1 MQTLAQKL
9 LSHDVWNLSGDF
21 GKYTANTLRSENDT
35 LKIEASCT
43 EDKSRVF
50 HCTGSLRNIS
60 KSPITVNC
68 LQTKFHLGNGEF
80 EVYTQYN
87 GWQNENTGAWQP
99 LVSEA
104 VVSSRSIRA
113 SYGAAPFMA
122 IRNKQTGRGVIFHLL
137 ADYAWTIRVK
147 MIPLD
152 GELAEAVVEIGV
164 NCENFS
170 LRLEP
175 NEVTATP
182 EVLFYEFKNTTDL
195 DCAKLHKFCL
205 SNYPRKQ
212 MPVIYNTWLAN
223 FDGINPDFICS
234 QIPKAAAI
242 GCEYFVIDAGWFG
255 KGSDWYSS
263 RGDWRENE
271 NGKLQGKLFDIS
283 EKVRQHGMKFG
294 LWFEIESA
302 SKNADALKAH
312 PEDYFTP
319 NGNLYFLDFSKEYAR
334 RRILDILTENIEK
347 YHIEFIKFDFNQDVD
362 YDTEKSAYIHYY
374 RGYEVFLKE
383 LKSRYPHIYL
393 ENCASGGMRVD
404 LKNATQFDSFWLSDN
419 QSPYEGMRIFKEGI
433 KRLPPQCIE
442 KWAVLTSFENFFPS
456 YVGTEKE
463 KILSTHDAT
472 WDGVVGV
479 HESFLKGFLSGSPI
493 GISCD
498 LTRLSASL
506 LQTLSEH
513 IAAFK
518 KERAFWENAVCH
530 ILADTEKIL
539 VLQFETVKKS
549 KILVFA
555 YKTMQNSLTV
565 YPKVDACQTYLI
577 ENEVVSGKDISENG
591 VVLSVS
597 GNYRVTFS
605 EITRVKQ
612 N

>member
-9 LSHDVWNLSGDF
+9 LSHDVWNLSGNF

-362 YDTEKSAYIHYY
+362 YDTETSAYIHYY

>member
-518 KERAFWENAVCH
+518 QERAFWDNAVCH

>member
-1 MQTLAQKL
+1 MKTLAQKI
-9 LSHDVWNLSGDF
+9 LSHDVWNLSGNF

-50 HCTGSLRNIS
+50 HCIGALRNIS
-60 KSPITVNC
+60 QSPITVNC

-195 DCAKLHKFCL
+195 DCAKLHTFCL

-283 EKVRQHGMKFG
+283 EKVRQHGLKFG

-362 YDTEKSAYIHYY
+362 YDTETSAYIHYY

-419 QSPYEGMRIFKEGI
+419 QSPYEGMQIFKEGI

-498 LTRLSASL
+498 LTRLSESL

-530 ILADTEKIL
+530 ILADTKKIL
-539 VLQFETVKKS
+539 VLQFETDKKS
-549 KILVFA
+549 KILVFS

-591 VVLSVS
+591 VELSVS

-605 EITRVKQ
+605 EMTRVK
-612 N
+612 

>member
-1 MQTLAQKL
+1 MKTLAQKI
-9 LSHDVWNLSGDF
+9 LSHDVWNLSGNF

-68 LQTKFHLGNGEF
+68 LQTKFHLGSGEF

-195 DCAKLHKFCL
+195 DCAKLHTFCL
-205 SNYPRKQ
+205 SHYPRKQ

-319 NGNLYFLDFSKEYAR
+319 NGNLYFLDFSNAYAR

-404 LKNATQFDSFWLSDN
+404 LKNAAQFDSFWLSDN

-456 YVGTEKE
+456 YADTEKE

-498 LTRLSASL
+498 LTRLSESL

-539 VLQFETVKKS
+539 ILQFETDKKS
-549 KILVFA
+549 KILVFS

-565 YPKVDACQTYLI
+565 YPKVDACQTYLF

-591 VVLSVS
+591 VGLSVS

-605 EITRVKQ
+605 EITRVK
-612 N
+612 

>member
-9 LSHDVWNLSGDF
+9 LSHDVWNLSGNF

-137 ADYAWTIRVK
+137 ADYTWTIRVK

-195 DCAKLHKFCL
+195 DCAKLHTFCL
-205 SNYPRKQ
+205 SHYPRKQ

-234 QIPKAAAI
+234 QISKAAAI

-319 NGNLYFLDFSKEYAR
+319 NGNLYFLDFSNAYAR

-362 YDTEKSAYIHYY
+362 YDTETSAYIHYY

-404 LKNATQFDSFWLSDN
+404 LKNAAQFDSFWLSDN

-539 VLQFETVKKS
+539 ILQFETDKKS
-549 KILVFA
+549 KILVFS

-577 ENEVVSGKDISENG
+577 ENEVFSGKDISENG
-591 VVLSVS
+591 VELSVS

-605 EITRVKQ
+605 EITRVK
-612 N
+612 

>member
-9 LSHDVWNLSGDF
+9 LSHDVWNLSGNF

-195 DCAKLHKFCL
+195 DCAKLHTFCL
-205 SNYPRKQ
+205 SHYPRKQ

-234 QIPKAAAI
+234 QISKAAAI

-319 NGNLYFLDFSKEYAR
+319 NGNLYFLDFSNAYAR

-362 YDTEKSAYIHYY
+362 YDTETSAYIHYY

-404 LKNATQFDSFWLSDN
+404 LKNAAQFDSFWLSDN

-539 VLQFETVKKS
+539 ILQFETDKKS
-549 KILVFA
+549 KILVFS

-577 ENEVVSGKDISENG
+577 ENEVFSGKDISENG
-591 VVLSVS
+591 VELSVS

-605 EITRVKQ
+605 EITRVK
-612 N
+612 

>member
-1 MQTLAQKL
+1 
-9 LSHDVWNLSGDF
+9 
-21 GKYTANTLRSENDT
+21 
-35 LKIEASCT
+35 
-43 EDKSRVF
+43 
-50 HCTGSLRNIS
+50 
-60 KSPITVNC
+60 
-68 LQTKFHLGNGEF
+68 
-80 EVYTQYN
+80 
-87 GWQNENTGAWQP
+87 
-99 LVSEA
+99 
-104 VVSSRSIRA
+104 
-113 SYGAAPFMA
+113 
-122 IRNKQTGRGVIFHLL
+122 
-137 ADYAWTIRVK
+137 
-147 MIPLD
+147 
-152 GELAEAVVEIGV
+152 
-164 NCENFS
+164 
-170 LRLEP
+170 
-175 NEVTATP
+175 
-182 EVLFYEFKNTTDL
+182 
-195 DCAKLHKFCL
+195 
-205 SNYPRKQ
+205 
-212 MPVIYNTWLAN
+212 
-223 FDGINPDFICS
+223 
-234 QIPKAAAI
+234 
-242 GCEYFVIDAGWFG
+242 
-255 KGSDWYSS
+255 
-263 RGDWRENE
+263 
-271 NGKLQGKLFDIS
+271 
-283 EKVRQHGMKFG
+283 MKFG

-362 YDTEKSAYIHYY
+362 YDTETSAYIHYY
-374 RGYEVFLKE
+374 RGYEVLLKE
-383 LKSRYPHIYL
+383 LKSRYPHIYI

-498 LTRLSASL
+498 LTRLSESL

-549 KILVFA
+549 KILVFS

-591 VVLSVS
+591 VELSVS

-605 EITRVKQ
+605 EITRVK
-612 N
+612 

>member
-1 MQTLAQKL
+1 MKTLAQKI
-9 LSHDVWNLSGDF
+9 LSHDVWNLSGNF

-68 LQTKFHLGNGEF
+68 LQTKFHLGSGEF

-294 LWFEIESA
+294 LWFEIESV

-319 NGNLYFLDFSKEYAR
+319 NGNLYFLGFSNAYAR

-374 RGYEVFLKE
+374 RGYEVLLKE

-404 LKNATQFDSFWLSDN
+404 LKNAAQFDSFWLSDN

-498 LTRLSASL
+498 LTRLSESL

-539 VLQFETVKKS
+539 VLQFETDKKS
-549 KILVFA
+549 KILVFS

-591 VVLSVS
+591 VELSVS

-605 EITRVKQ
+605 EITRVK
-612 N
+612 

>member
-1 MQTLAQKL
+1 MKTLAQKI
-9 LSHDVWNLSGDF
+9 LSHDVWNLSGNF

-43 EDKSRVF
+43 EDRSRVF

-122 IRNKQTGRGVIFHLL
+122 ICNKQTGRGVIFHLL

-195 DCAKLHKFCL
+195 DCAKLHTFCL
-205 SNYPRKQ
+205 SHYPRKQ

-334 RRILDILTENIEK
+334 RRVLDILTENIEK

-362 YDTEKSAYIHYY
+362 YDTETSAYIHYY

-404 LKNATQFDSFWLSDN
+404 LKNAAQFDSFWLSDN

-498 LTRLSASL
+498 LTRLSESL

-530 ILADTEKIL
+530 ILADTDKIL
-539 VLQFETVKKS
+539 ILQFETDKKS
-549 KILVFA
+549 KILVFS

-577 ENEVVSGKDISENG
+577 ENEVFSGKDISENG
-591 VVLSVS
+591 VELSVS

-605 EITRVKQ
+605 EITRVK
-612 N
+612 

>member
-9 LSHDVWNLSGDF
+9 LSHDVWNLSGNF

>member
-1 MQTLAQKL
+1 MKTLAQKI
-9 LSHDVWNLSGDF
+9 LSHDVWNLSGNF

-43 EDKSRVF
+43 EDESRVF

-60 KSPITVNC
+60 KSPISVNC
-68 LQTKFHLGNGEF
+68 LQTKFHLGSGEF

-122 IRNKQTGRGVIFHLL
+122 IRNKQTGRGVVFHLL

-147 MIPLD
+147 MIPLG
-152 GELAEAVVEIGV
+152 GEVAEAVVEIGV
-164 NCENFS
+164 NSENFS

-175 NEVTATP
+175 NEVTSTP
-182 EVLFYEFKNTTDL
+182 EVLFYEFKNTIDL

-205 SNYPRKQ
+205 SHYPRKQ

-271 NGKLQGKLFDIS
+271 NGKLQGKLFDVS

-319 NGNLYFLDFSKEYAR
+319 NGNLYFLDFSNAYAR
-334 RRILDILTENIEK
+334 RRILDVLSENIEK
-347 YHIEFIKFDFNQDVD
+347 YHIEFVKFDFNQDVD
-362 YDTEKSAYIHYY
+362 YDTEKSAYIRYY

-404 LKNATQFDSFWLSDN
+404 LKNASQFDSFWLSDN

-456 YVGTEKE
+456 YAGTEKE

-498 LTRLSASL
+498 LTRLSESL

-549 KILVFA
+549 KILAFS
-555 YKTMQNSLTV
+555 YKTMQNRLTV

-591 VVLSVS
+591 VELSVS
-597 GNYRVTFS
+597 GNYRVAFS
-605 EITRVKQ
+605 EITRVK
-612 N
+612 

>member
-1 MQTLAQKL
+1 MKTLAQKV
-9 LSHDVWNLSGDF
+9 LSHDVWNLSGNF

-43 EDKSRVF
+43 EDESRVF
-50 HCTGSLRNIS
+50 HCTGTLQN
-60 KSPITVNC
+60 KSNGSITLNC
-68 LQTKFHLGNGEF
+68 LQNKFHLGSGEF
-80 EVYTQYN
+80 EIYTQYN

-122 IRNKQTGRGVIFHLL
+122 IHNKQNGRGVVFHLL

-147 MIPLD
+147 MIPLG
-152 GELAEAVVEIGV
+152 GEVAEAVVEIGV
-164 NCENFS
+164 NSENFS

-205 SNYPRKQ
+205 SHYPRKQ

-312 PEDYFTP
+312 PKDYFTP
-319 NGNLYFLDFSKEYAR
+319 NGNLYFLDFSNAYAR
-334 RRILDILTENIEK
+334 RRILDVLSENIEK
-347 YHIEFIKFDFNQDVD
+347 YHIEFVKFDFNQDVD
-362 YDTEKSAYIHYY
+362 YDTEKSAYIRYF
-374 RGYEVFLKE
+374 RGYEVLLKE

-404 LKNATQFDSFWLSDN
+404 LKNAAQFDSFWLSDN
-419 QSPYEGMRIFKEGI
+419 QSPYEGMRIFKECI

-456 YVGTEKE
+456 YAGTEKE

-498 LTRLSASL
+498 LTRLSESL

-549 KILVFA
+549 KILVFS
-555 YKTMQNSLTV
+555 YKTMQNRLTV

-591 VVLSVS
+591 VELSVS
-597 GNYRVTFS
+597 GNYRVAFS
-605 EITRVKQ
+605 EITRVM
-612 N
+612 

>member
-9 LSHDVWNLSGDF
+9 LSHDVWNLSGNF

-87 GWQNENTGAWQP
+87 GWQNENTAAWQP

-498 LTRLSASL
+498 LTRLSESL

-549 KILVFA
+549 KILVFS

-565 YPKVDACQTYLI
+565 YPKVDACQTYLV

-591 VVLSVS
+591 VELSVS